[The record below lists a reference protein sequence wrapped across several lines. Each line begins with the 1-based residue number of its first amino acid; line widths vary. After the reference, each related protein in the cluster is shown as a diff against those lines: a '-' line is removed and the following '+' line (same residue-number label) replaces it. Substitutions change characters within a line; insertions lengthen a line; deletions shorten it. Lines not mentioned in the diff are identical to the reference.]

1 MKIYKI
7 SQNVNN
13 DYDTYDSAIVYA
25 ETAEDARRIHP
36 SSTWTKGGFYD
47 EEKKEFW
54 TEYAGSNRKYLFE
67 DNYGSWT
74 NDLTSIRVERNR
86 RNKRKCRKRVL
97 ILASF
102 NAG

>member
-74 NDLTSIRVERNR
+74 NDLTSIRVEEIGETKENVE
-86 RNKRKCRKRVL
+86 KGV

-102 NAG
+102 KAG